1 MLFNKNVK
9 NASWIIGEQIFQM
22 VLSLV
27 VGILSA
33 RYLGPS
39 NYGSLNYTASF
50 VSFFS
55 AIATLGMEGVVI
67 KKMIANP
74 DKEGEYLGSCILYRF
89 ISSFL
94 SSIAILIIIAILNP
108 GDTTKLVLAA
118 LQTIQLIF
126 QAFYI
131 LNAWFQRYLNS
142 KYISMAKMVACVIV
156 YSYKVYLLVTAKS
169 IEWFAFSNS
178 LSYIIIGI
186 VLYLFYKKEKGQI
199 LKINFKAGND
209 VLKDSYHFIISGLM
223 VAIYGQIDK
232 IMIGKMMTDADVGYY
247 TTAAALCAMWIF
259 VPNAIINSFRPTIME
274 YKEKNMEKEYLKKLK
289 QLYSFLIWLCI
300 FVSVCVF
307 ALGGIAIKILYGS
320 PYLPASAPLKILIWS
335 ELFSVMGTARG
346 IWILCE
352 NKNRYVKY
360 YLCIGAVVN
369 IVLNAVMIPLCGV
382 EGAAFATLITQIVTC
397 VIAPMFYKETRTH
410 SKILMEAFCFKW

>member
-1 MLFNKNVK
+1 MVFNKNIK
-9 NASWIIGEQIFQM
+9 NATWIIGEQIFQM

-67 KKMIANP
+67 KKMIAKP
-74 DKEGEYLGSCILYRF
+74 EKEGEYLGSCILYRL

-108 GDTTKLVLAA
+108 DDTVKLVLAA
-118 LQTIQLIF
+118 LQTIQLLF
-126 QAFYI
+126 QSFYI

-142 KYISMAKMVACVIV
+142 KYISMAKMVSCVIV
-156 YSYKVYLLVTAKS
+156 YSYKIYLLVTAKS

-199 LKINFKAGND
+199 LKVNLKMGNE
-209 VLKDSYHFIISGLM
+209 VLKDSYHFILSGLM

-232 IMIGKMMTDADVGYY
+232 IMIGEMMTDADVGYY

-274 YKEKNMEKEYLKKLK
+274 YKEKKMEIEYLRKLK

-307 ALGGIAIKILYGS
+307 ALGGIAIKILYGVS
-320 PYLPASAPLKILIWS
+320 YMPAAAPLKILIWS

-346 IWILCE
+346 IWVLSE
-352 NKNRYVKY
+352 NKNKYVKY

-369 IVLNAVMIPLCGV
+369 IVLNAAMIPLYGV
-382 EGAAFATLITQIVTC
+382 EGAAVATLITQIVTC
-397 VIAPMFYKETRTH
+397 VIAPMFYKETRVH
-410 SKILMEAFCFKW
+410 SKILFEAFHFKW

>member
-352 NKNRYVKY
+352 NKTRYVKY